1 VLELAQDADI
11 LIADAQYTADEY
23 EGRCGPCRKGWGH
36 NAIHHATSL
45 AHAAHV
51 KTLVLFHHDPSHD
64 DVVVQELEQM
74 AQRDFSHARAAREGL
89 KLEL

>member
-1 VLELAQDADI
+1 M

-36 NAIHHATSL
+36 NAIHHATAL
-45 AHAAHV
+45 AKAAKV

-64 DVVVQELEQM
+64 DIVVQELEEM
-74 AQRDFSHARAAREGL
+74 AKREFARPARRARACSSRCEP
-89 KLEL
+89 